1 MKKLLAIIVLGLL
14 WCPSVFAEIDAEKIK
29 SIKCELGSVE
39 VDGEKLDEEMMK
51 QFYKEGGS
59 KIEKFR
65 IKEDRIKSSTFKYF
79 ENLWIKDNI
88 ITGSSTVEKEN
99 YGVIARV
106 ERSTSIDLNK
116 MLATVNQQIFLG
128 ENGDFQDVS
137 GPMILNYL
145 YCTAK

>member
-1 MKKLLAIIVLGLL
+1 MRPSAAPKHPFIFWGGGFAAPNPSTPSRPSRPVLLSLGAAPRAAHFNVPRSPRCVLA
-14 WCPSVFAEIDAEKIK
+14 CVFWPNTYTSD
-29 SIKCELGSVE
+29 
-39 VDGEKLDEEMMK
+39 D
-51 QFYKEGGS
+51 
-59 KIEKFR
+59 
-65 IKEDRIKSSTFKYF
+65 KYLAVIT
-79 ENLWIKDNI
+79 NNGLWIKDNI

-116 MLATVNQQIFLG
+116 LLATVNQQIFLG

-145 YCTAK
+145 NCTAK